1 MERLVYIHGANSTSK
16 SFSFLQEKMPQ
27 HDILN
32 LEYDVNIPFV
42 DNEKRMAKEIRAAF
56 GYKPISFVG
65 HSLGGLFCVR
75 LMNRNK
81 HAKRT
86 FSMAA
91 PYGGSRFV
99 GYLTWICPSYQLF
112 KDIATSSNIIR
123 YFKTEEQTKPIMQIV
138 TTGGGN
144 PLMGEDNDGTVTM
157 KSQKAINGAIF
168 KMVPFNHFEVLLNI
182 NTVEDMKKFLF

>member
-1 MERLVYIHGANSTSK
+1 MKRLVYIHGANSTSQ
-16 SFSFLQEKMPQ
+16 SFSFLQDKMPE
-27 HDILN
+27 HEILN
-32 LEYDVNIPFV
+32 INYDVNTPFI

-56 GYKPISFVG
+56 GYKPISFIG

-75 LMNRNK
+75 LMNKNK
-81 HAKRT
+81 HAERT

-112 KDIATSSNIIR
+112 KDIAVTSDIIK
-123 YFKTEEQTKPIMQIV
+123 YFKTEEQTKPILQLI

-144 PLMGEDNDGTVTM
+144 PLMGEDNDGTVTVR
-157 KSQKAINGAIF
+157 SQKTILGATF
-168 KMVPFNHFEVLLNI
+168 KRVPYNHFEVLLNI
-182 NTVEDMKKFLF
+182 NTVEHMIKFLL